1 MIKFNELQ
9 LNEDKLLMVTKI
21 SEPSRNQKME
31 FVTED
36 IDPFIEIRQE
46 NNPKQ
51 WILAHLLYQS
61 NKYIVVLI
69 LLGTLFTSILNS
81 SLLVIIGYAIDDFT
95 LGISKNFFMYI
106 VLIGL
111 LGIGNP
117 ILNLTINLIRETLA
131 QRMEKDTR
139 HEFYTN
145 LLGKSQSFHDQQRIG
160 DIMARTTNDV
170 RMLNFLVSPA
180 LSLIFQSFTG
190 LIIPILFIAFFYS
203 IPVTNNFSV
212 VPSILLSHQL
222 LLAPLLFTLLFVFS
236 LRGYSRKL
244 NPVTAKLREEFGK
257 MNAILNESLCI
268 QVDSRD

>member
-95 LGISKNFFMYI
+95 LGISKNFFA
-106 VLIGL
+106 G
-111 LGIGNP
+111 
-117 ILNLTINLIRETLA
+117 EW
-131 QRMEKDTR
+131 
-139 HEFYTN
+139 
-145 LLGKSQSFHDQQRIG
+145 
-160 DIMARTTNDV
+160 V
-170 RMLNFLVSPA
+170 R
-180 LSLIFQSFTG
+180 
-190 LIIPILFIAFFYS
+190 
-203 IPVTNNFSV
+203 
-212 VPSILLSHQL
+212 
-222 LLAPLLFTLLFVFS
+222 
-236 LRGYSRKL
+236 
-244 NPVTAKLREEFGK
+244 
-257 MNAILNESLCI
+257 
-268 QVDSRD
+268 